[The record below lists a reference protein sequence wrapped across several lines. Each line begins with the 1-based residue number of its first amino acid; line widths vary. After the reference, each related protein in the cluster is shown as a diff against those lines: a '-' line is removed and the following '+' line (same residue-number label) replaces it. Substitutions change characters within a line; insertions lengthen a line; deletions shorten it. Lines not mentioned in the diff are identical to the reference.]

1 MNILICLPILIVFC
15 SRIPE
20 IFHLHFNE
28 NGIMAILFVLFPSH
42 GLCFTQ
48 WMSSLPEFV
57 ACSFFSANQQ
67 SNHVE
72 QDHSSW
78 PSGCRCQREHGSN
91 SHQHL
96 TNCNLPSAAMIF
108 VQWKHICKTLVST
121 WDYESSQVFG
131 GRLYQQLKDEP
142 GNIIMSP
149 FSISGVMAMVGIWEY
164 CCMTH
169 ISFETEW

>member
-1 MNILICLPILIVFC
+1 MT
-15 SRIPE
+15 
-20 IFHLHFNE
+20 
-28 NGIMAILFVLFPSH
+28 ILFVLFPSH
-42 GLCFTQ
+42 GLWFTQ

-67 SNHVE
+67 SNHVG

-96 TNCNLPSAAMIF
+96 TNCNLPPAAMIF
-108 VQWKHICKTLVST
+108 VQWKHICETLVST
-121 WDYESSQVFG
+121 WDYEPSQVFG

-149 FSISGVMAMVGIWEY
+149 FSISGVMAMVG
-164 CCMTH
+164 MLHDTH
-169 ISFETEW
+169 IIWNWMIGGSWSWWRYANSGAAGYDIPKVALQWSFFKV

>member
-1 MNILICLPILIVFC
+1 MT
-15 SRIPE
+15 
-20 IFHLHFNE
+20 
-28 NGIMAILFVLFPSH
+28 ILFVLFPSH
-42 GLCFTQ
+42 GLWFTQ

-67 SNHVE
+67 SNHVG

-121 WDYESSQVFG
+121 WDYEPSQVFG

-149 FSISGVMAMVGIWEY
+149 FSISGVMAMVAHFYLLFEY
-164 CCMTH
+164 YWHHKTNLYDWLKVAAGAGGNTLVQCQQGM
-169 ISFETEW
+169 SFPR